1 VFQVNG
7 KLRDRADVD
16 PSLDEDALAA
26 MALSL
31 PKVQAAM
38 GGAEPK
44 RTIVVPGRLVNVVV
58 GGK

>member
-1 VFQVNG
+1 VNG
-7 KLRDRADVD
+7 KLRDRVDVAPD
-16 PSLDEDALAA
+16 MDEDALAA

-38 GGAEPK
+38 AGAEPR
-44 RTIVVPGRLVNVVV
+44 RTIVVPGKLVNVVV